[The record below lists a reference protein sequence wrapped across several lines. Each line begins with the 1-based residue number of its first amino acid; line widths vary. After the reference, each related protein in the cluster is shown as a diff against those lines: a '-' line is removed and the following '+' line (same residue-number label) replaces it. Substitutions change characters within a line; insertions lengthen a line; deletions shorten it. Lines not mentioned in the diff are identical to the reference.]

1 VKYRVPNIVDAMRSA
16 KLFGPFFLGQS
27 WNNWQTVLKGAHA
40 LPMTETETA
49 FFRSVTLRDPP
60 TRPVRE
66 LWINAG
72 RRAGKDSFA
81 SFDVAYSAATFSN
94 AGRLRKGERCLCLG
108 LACSRDQAK
117 IVLNYT
123 RAYFT
128 EIPALKAM
136 VQRETADGFELSN
149 GVDVVIG
156 TNNFRSVRGRPVL
169 RAVLDECA
177 YYRDENSANP
187 DEELYRALTPG
198 MATLAGDAML
208 IGISTPYRKAGLLY
222 RKFKDHFG
230 KDGDVLVVKA
240 PSKVLNP
247 TLDRAIIDDA
257 LAADPQAASAEWLA
271 EFRSDI
277 DTFVSRDAVEAC
289 VAPNVYERAPLSSI
303 YYSAFCDP
311 AGGGGTDAMTL
322 AIAHREND
330 IVVLDCIREHRP
342 RFSPEDVVKDFSD
355 TLKSYGISTVCGD
368 RYAGEW
374 PRERFNVHGIKY
386 EPAAKPKSDLY
397 RDLLPAINSR
407 KVDLLDHPK
416 LVAQLCSL
424 ERRTARGGRDSIDH
438 PPGPSSHDDVA
449 NCCAGVITKL
459 MSGVNSYDSSL
470 DWVGGPELPINGQQG
485 QSLWNHPLFRY
496 W

>member
-1 VKYRVPNIVDAMRSA
+1 
-16 KLFGPFFLGQS
+16 
-27 WNNWQTVLKGAHA
+27 
-40 LPMTETETA
+40 MTETETA

-240 PSKVLNP
+240 PSTVLNP
-247 TLDRAIIDDA
+247 TLDQTIIDDA

-277 DTFVSRDAVEAC
+277 DAFVSREVVESC
-289 VAPNVYERAPLSSI
+289 VSPGCAERAPLSDATYWAFVDPSGG
-303 YYSAFCDP
+303 SADS
-311 AGGGGTDAMTL
+311 MTL
-322 AIAHREND
+322 AIGHKEDDA
-330 IVVLDCIREHRP
+330 VVIDAIRERKP
-342 RFSPEDVVKDFSD
+342 PFSPEAVVEEFAAC
-355 TLKSYGISTVCGD
+355 LKSYRISKIVGD
-368 RYAGEW
+368 KYAGEW
-374 PRERFNVHGIKY
+374 PRERFSEHGITY
-386 EPAAKPKSDLY
+386 EPSAAPKSDLY
-397 RDLLPAINSR
+397 RDLLPVLNS
-407 KVDLLDHPK
+407 KKIDLLDNDR
-416 LVAQLCSL
+416 LVAQLVGL
-424 ERRTARGGRDSIDH
+424 ERRTARSGKDSIDH
-438 PPGPSSHDDVA
+438 APGAHDDLVNA
-449 NCCAGVITKL
+449 MAGVCVL
-459 MSGVNSYDSSL
+459 VNKRGTFDSSYA
-470 DWVGGPELPINGQQG
+470 WVGGPSSEPDKQTGR
-485 QSLWNHPLFRY
+485 SLFEHPAFGLY
-496 W
+496 